1 MADAARRAQ
10 RCFDPHQRRKNSAA
24 LAELTKQ
31 HPGVS
36 WIDRKSGYD
45 SLFSFWR
52 TLPSGLLALALLLI
66 TLSFVLRLG
75 LKAGLRSALPSVLS
89 LAMALATLG
98 WIGASLNLFALL
110 ALILVLG
117 IGINYTLFFSNPQGT
132 PLTSLLAVSLAMIT
146 TLLTLGMLVFSS
158 TSAHCQ
164 FWHSVM
170 QRHLQRFPA
179 VAAGDATHPIKE

>member
-1 MADAARRAQ
+1 MI
-10 RCFDPHQRRKNSAA
+10 PTSGVKNSAA

-31 HPGVS
+31 RPGVS

-52 TLPSGLLALALLLI
+52 TLLSGLLALALLLI

-158 TSAHCQ
+158 TSAIASFGTVLCSGI
-164 FWHSVM
+164 FSAFLLSPLAM
-170 QRHLQRFPA
+170 RPTRSRS
-179 VAAGDATHPIKE
+179 KR